1 MKVFIHGIPDTPNVW
16 NPLLDA
22 LDLNTDFIAPALPS
36 LAAPAPE
43 GFGGSPDDFV
53 DWLIGEIEPIAAD
66 FGPVD
71 LIGHDWGGIFTVRI
85 ACLRPDLV
93 RTWTAANAV
102 PDPKDP
108 WPLIARLW
116 ATPVLGEFL
125 MSLSPP
131 SQLERALT
139 RQRLSEGMAAHEA
152 AHWKRESRRAILR
165 LYRTGKHV
173 GAEWDGEIANA
184 PPRGLV
190 IWSGRDPYT
199 GMETAET
206 FTARTG
212 ADLKIFENAGHWS
225 IVECAGELAEV
236 LHSHWR
242 RVR

>member
-1 MKVFIHGIPDTPNVW
+1 
-16 NPLLDA
+16 
-22 LDLNTDFIAPALPS
+22 
-36 LAAPAPE
+36 
-43 GFGGSPDDFV
+43 
-53 DWLIGEIEPIAAD
+53 
-66 FGPVD
+66 
-71 LIGHDWGGIFTVRI
+71 
-85 ACLRPDLV
+85 
-93 RTWTAANAV
+93 
-102 PDPKDP
+102 
-108 WPLIARLW
+108 
-116 ATPVLGEFL
+116 
-125 MSLSPP
+125 
-131 SQLERALT
+131 
-139 RQRLSEGMAAHEA
+139 MAAHEA